1 MGIETEDREER
12 GGRLART
19 EAPERLDDPRRGAT
33 YRTLDEQA
41 GRLSPAEERF
51 ERRRRT
57 IGLFLGPAV
66 FAAMLLIPF
75 DLEPNQHRLAAILA
89 FVVVWWVTEA
99 IPIPVTAVL
108 AVALCV
114 LLEATPPPPEGD
126 NAADVVFA
134 LFSDD
139 TIFLFI
145 GSFIIAQAMVVH
157 GLHRRLAY
165 RVLSMKSVGGSTY
178 RIILAFGLIG
188 AITSPVMSNTAAAAM
203 MLPIALGVMAVVG
216 GMVARQAG
224 DGSRNVE
231 RLRFGAALM
240 LVITYGIT
248 VGGLLLPIGSPP
260 NLIGRELLEAETGE
274 PITFFEW
281 FVMALPIVVVMFVAV
296 VLICTLMNRPEVK
309 QVEGVE
315 EHVAEERRKLGGL
328 SRGEKN
334 TLLVLG
340 FALFGWF
347 LPGLVGLVAGDD
359 SDAYVQVSEAANEG
373 TVAIIA
379 AALLFVLPIDW
390 ARRKFTISWN
400 QAAGIDWGT
409 VLLFGGGIVLGSLLS
424 ETGLAGVVGES
435 IADSLGVSDLVGVTI
450 VIVIVAVLISETTSN
465 TASAAIV
472 VPIAIS
478 IAAATDLNPTIPAL
492 AAIFG
497 ANYGFMLPVSTP
509 PNAIV
514 YSSGLL
520 PITRML
526 KAGVVFDII
535 GAVLCVVGVT
545 AMANL
550 VGLA

>member
-1 MGIETEDREER
+1 MATPTRERPPDRQ
-12 GGRLART
+12 GGDGDR
-19 EAPERLDDPRRGAT
+19 PPRT
-33 YRTLDEQA
+33 YRTLDEQTEA

-57 IGLFLGPAV
+57 VGLFLGPLV

-75 DLEPNQHRLAAILA
+75 ELEPNQHRLAAILA

-108 AVALCV
+108 GVALV
-114 LLEATPPPPEGD
+114 ALLEATPPPPEGD
-126 NAADVVFA
+126 SATDVVFA
-134 LFSDD
+134 AFSDD
-139 TIFLFI
+139 TFFLFI
-145 GSFIIAQAMVVH
+145 GSFIIAQSMVVH

-165 RVLSMKSVGGSTY
+165 RVLASRFVGGSTY

-188 AITSPVMSNTAAAAM
+188 ALTSPVMSNTAGAAM

-216 GMVARQAG
+216 GMVASQLEG
-224 DGSRNVE
+224 DRDPE

-260 NLIGRELLEAETGE
+260 NLIGRELLEEETGE
-274 PITFFEW
+274 PITFLEW
-281 FVMALPIVVVMFVAV
+281 FLMALPIVVLMFIAV
-296 VLICTLMNRPEVK
+296 VVVVTLLNRPEVK
-309 QVEGVE
+309 HVEGVE
-315 EHVAEERRKLGGL
+315 EYVADERRKLGSL

-334 TLLVLG
+334 TLLVL
-340 FALFGWF
+340 ALALIGWF
-347 LPGLVGLVAGDD
+347 LPGVVGVIAGDD
-359 SDAYVQVSEAANEG
+359 SDAYTQVSEAANEG

-379 AALLFVLPIDW
+379 AALLFLLPLDW
-390 ARRKFTISWN
+390 ARRKFTLNWN
-400 QAAGIDWGT
+400 EAARIDWGT
-409 VLLFGGGIVLGSLLS
+409 ILLFGGGIVLGSMLS
-424 ETGLAGVVGES
+424 ETGLAEEMGKWVS
-435 IADSLGVSDLVGVTI
+435 STTGVSSLFGITV

-465 TASAAIV
+465 TASAAIM

-478 IAAATDLNPTIPAL
+478 IAAASGLNPTIPAL

-514 YSSGLL
+514 YSSGFI

-526 KAGVVFDII
+526 KAGAVFDVI
-535 GAVLCVVGVT
+535 GAILCIGGVI

-550 VGLA
+550 VGLV